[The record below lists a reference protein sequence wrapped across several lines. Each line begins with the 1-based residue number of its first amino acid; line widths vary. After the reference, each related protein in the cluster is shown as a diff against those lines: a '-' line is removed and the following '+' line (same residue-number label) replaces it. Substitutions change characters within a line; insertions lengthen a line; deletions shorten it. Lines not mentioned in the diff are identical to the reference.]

1 MDDFGGAIKYIHA
14 NDIKN
19 KPHEIVYSKYHLTLR
34 KMITKIVRID
44 QAEVEK
50 LSIAAFGNMCLM
62 SDKKDKII

>member
-1 MDDFGGAIKYIHA
+1 MMDDFGGAIKYIHA

-50 LSIAAFGNMCLM
+50 FKHSCFWKYV
-62 SDKKDKII
+62 SDVR